1 MFLREIQKIIMKQRK
16 FFKFKTS
23 FFQIIIYTFLLNNGF
38 ISSLVLADDK
48 SVINSENFEDVF
60 FNNDIKFEDVDSLDN
75 QINSF
80 FGIDYSLENKHFG
93 DLASPF
99 TSRDIRKMYDDK
111 LIQMSVKE
119 SKKLNDDFFTDKL

>member
-1 MFLREIQKIIMKQRK
+1 MFLKKIQRIIMKQRK
-16 FFKFKTS
+16 YFKFKRS
-23 FFQIIIYTFLLNNGF
+23 FAQIIIYTFLLNNGF

-60 FNNDIKFEDVDSLDN
+60 FNNDVKFEDLDSLDN

-80 FGIDYSLENKHFG
+80 FGIDYSLENRHFG